1 MEMTEEM
8 MQYVHRTNNLHQEI
22 ISSLEKQE
30 EYILWLVLGSIQVHV
45 VYKEKALLPK
55 FLEFDNLLNTLY
67 MCFIRDPHDLLE
79 DASEIDCFDLMDWSQ
94 RIEDIFKEMG
104 RQELVFIV
112 ELDRY
117 IGNTHHRGRLW
128 DKWNHRQM
136 MTIVDKSM
144 PMLHDDVTH

>member
-1 MEMTEEM
+1 MTEEM
-8 MQYVHRTNNLHQEI
+8 MQYVNRTNNLHQEI

-55 FLEFDNLLNTLY
+55 FLEFDNLLNTLH
-67 MCFIRDPHDLLE
+67 MCFKRDLHDLLE

-94 RIEDIFKEMG
+94 RIEDFFKEMA
-104 RQELVFIV
+104 RLELVFIV

-117 IGNTHHRGRLW
+117 IGNTHRRGRLW

-136 MTIVDKSM
+136 MTIGDQT
-144 PMLHDDVTH
+144 DRINNF